1 MSRSGKNTTFGMFLI
16 LLIVSTI
23 IAGIGQAILSGI
35 IILILGVTGLDGLI
49 VSVIV
54 GIIIFIL
61 VWSFVY
67 TFFFKGRTFR

>member
-16 LLIVSTI
+16 LLVVSTI
-23 IAGIGQAILSGI
+23 VAGIGQAILSGI
-35 IILILGVTGLDGLI
+35 IILILGVSGLNGFI
-49 VSVIV
+49 VSIIV

-61 VWSFVY
+61 VWSLVY